1 MKSLDEN
8 VVHLSC
14 AEEIS
19 AGYVSY
25 RAREESFSVSRPYQA
40 VAAPL
45 DVASGLASSGTE
57 TSLPARRDDKELASS
72 PEQSASAGRKRKR
85 VSEDTQRAA
94 REHEAQKRHLEIHD
108 HLLRAHLLHLQW
120 FREQENVMSNQL
132 EAQQHSSQQDLVSSP
147 QKKICSSSAEGQEKL
162 DLISL
167 SHMKR
172 AIRPKF
178 TFTAGDA
185 YMGPRNLFDQIISND
200 SNQDQIADA
209 AGHAVVIPPRSRF
222 MIADITRLKP
232 LLAGWCLSALPF
244 WEQ

>member
-1 MKSLDEN
+1 MKWLDEN

-25 RAREESFSVSRPYQA
+25 RIRDESFSVSRPYQA
-40 VAAPL
+40 NAAPL
-45 DVASGLASSGTE
+45 SATSGLASSGTE
-57 TSLPARRDDKELASS
+57 TSLPVRHDDKELAPS
-72 PEQSASAGRKRKR
+72 PEKSASAGRKRKR
-85 VSEDTQRAA
+85 NTEDMQRTA

-108 HLLRAHLLHLQW
+108 HLLRAHLLHLQCV
-120 FREQENVMSNQL
+120 REQNDVMSDQL
-132 EAQQHSSQQDLVSSP
+132 EVQQHSSRQDLVSP
-147 QKKICSSSAEGQEKL
+147 PRKKICSSSAEGQEKL

-185 YMGPRNLFDQIISND
+185 YMGPRNLFDQIIYND
-200 SNQDQIADA
+200 SDQDQIADA
-209 AGHAVVIPPRSRF
+209 AGHAVVISPRSRF
-222 MIADITRLKP
+222 MIADITCLKP
-232 LLAGWCLSALPF
+232 LLAGWCFSALAL
-244 WEQ
+244 